1 MSTQSDSKVID
12 RESTNRSLADRYLSG
27 QAAGGAYQPVQK
39 NVKSQGT
46 NELAVQNSIVDAKYT
61 STKGFK
67 LGTNT
72 GTENFN
78 AAALNYSDNINGGVR
93 TDGVDKIA
101 TNWNG
106 AGSKAALYT
115 TTAGGFQTK
124 AAVGQSQFN
133 DAQGLQSKQQSL
145 YMKGFNNQKY
155 SNGKFTR

>member
-1 MSTQSDSKVID
+1 MATQSDSKVID
-12 RESTNRSLADRYLSG
+12 RESTNRSLVDRYLSG

-61 STKGFK
+61 TTKGFK
-67 LGTNT
+67 LGANT

-78 AAALNYSDNINGGVR
+78 ADALNYSDTINGGVR

-101 TNWNG
+101 TSWNG

-124 AAVGQSQFN
+124 TAIGQSQFN